1 LVSNQE
7 SKDLLN
13 LLKKVSGLRDDE
25 LQSLASGGLD
35 LSLADV
41 MSENVIGTM
50 AFPIGLAKGL
60 IINGRER
67 LIPMVSE
74 QRNIITMV
82 MKGAE
87 LTRGTGG
94 FVAESTEPYMV
105 GQIQILD
112 VESPYEA
119 AQQLQ
124 SYREEI
130 LRIANSRS
138 RTRSAIDIES
148 KVLETSA
155 GRMLIVEL
163 IVDVKDSMGAN
174 VVNSMCEATA
184 PRIEAIT
191 GGRVILRVLSN
202 LSTRRLVK
210 AMTTVDRE
218 VVGDENVEKILQAQA
233 LAEVDPYRAATHNKG
248 ILNGVISVLMATSN
262 DTRAIEAGA
271 HAYAALS
278 GAYSPLSRWALDDGG
293 NLVGELTLPMA
304 VGILGG
310 SVSTHPTVRTV
321 LKIMGVKTAN
331 ELGEMA
337 ASVGL
342 SSNLGALYALVTEGI
357 TAL

>member
-1 LVSNQE
+1 MVSNQE
-7 SKDLLN
+7 SKDILN

-94 FVAESTEPYMV
+94 FVAESTEPHMV

-210 AMTTVDRE
+210 AMTKVDRE

-233 LAEVDPYRAATHNKG
+233 LA
-248 ILNGVISVLMATSN
+248 TS
-262 DTRAIEAGA
+262 RF
-271 HAYAALS
+271 
-278 GAYSPLSRWALDDGG
+278 P
-293 NLVGELTLPMA
+293 
-304 VGILGG
+304 
-310 SVSTHPTVRTV
+310 
-321 LKIMGVKTAN
+321 
-331 ELGEMA
+331 
-337 ASVGL
+337 
-342 SSNLGALYALVTEGI
+342 
-357 TAL
+357 